1 MFTIPEKIVLA
12 DEEWLPLLQGQW
24 VGSSPDM
31 SFKVTDDV
39 MQGQIGKLTQY
50 GPVKFRVGYYDYNKT
65 DIILIPERARDFD
78 DYGGFAFPRI
88 RDGEIYLRML
98 VYDAVMGFYF
108 RRPGQKPKDRGG
120 TVFRQT
126 MGPAAANQPRLMG
139 MMGFR
144 DGAPGTTGTRTDAP
158 RFCRHCGS
166 PAKPGDNFCR
176 QCGGKLRV

>member
-24 VGSSPDM
+24 VGSTPDM
-31 SFKVTDDV
+31 TFKVTDDV

-50 GPVKFRVGYYDYNKT
+50 GPVKFRVGYYEYNKT

-88 RDGEIYLRML
+88 RDG
-98 VYDAVMGFYF
+98 AS
-108 RRPGQKPKDRGG
+108 
-120 TVFRQT
+120 
-126 MGPAAANQPRLMG
+126 
-139 MMGFR
+139 
-144 DGAPGTTGTRTDAP
+144 GTTGTRTDAP

>member
-1 MFTIPEKIVLA
+1 MFTIPENIVLA

-24 VGSSPDM
+24 VGSNPDM
-31 SFKVTDDV
+31 TFKVTDDV

-50 GPVKFRVGYYDYNKT
+50 GPVKFHVGYYDYNKT

-108 RRPGQKPKDRGG
+108 WRPGQKPKDGGG
-120 TVFRQT
+120 TVFQQV
-126 MGPAAANQPRLMG
+126 MGPAAANQPPVNG
-139 MMGFR
+139 H
-144 DGAPGTTGTRTDAP
+144 DGA
-158 RFCRHCGS
+158 S
-166 PAKPGDNFCR
+166 
-176 QCGGKLRV
+176 